1 VPSVLFEPHAQVA
14 GAVMALP
21 AADDDARKADGTR
34 AFRHEPQEAGQVC
47 GGVRSFEIADSL
59 ALDVDA
65 HRVDVRVARLWHEY
79 GGDPMPH
86 PLSSAAAT
94 DRPESLLV
102 VALAD
107 NL

>member
-1 VPSVLFEPHAQVA
+1 L
-14 GAVMALP
+14 
-21 AADDDARKADGTR
+21 
-34 AFRHEPQEAGQVC
+34 
-47 GGVRSFEIADSL
+47 EIADSL

-86 PLSSAAAT
+86 PLSSAAAA

-107 NL
+107 NF

>member
-1 VPSVLFEPHAQVA
+1 
-14 GAVMALP
+14 MALP

-86 PLSSAAAT
+86 PLSSAARAIGRLGREAASEQE
-94 DRPESLLV
+94 DLGARASRWLFRLS
-102 VALAD
+102 
-107 NL
+107 